1 MKYIE
6 VLYPEFSN
14 LYADLKNIEYLE
26 KCNKDIKVIYTHVS
40 DEPYFINHKVDMI
53 YMGSMSDNKIEAC
66 IKILS
71 VYKKQLQDLIDSDVL
86 FLITGNALEVFSSYI
101 EVNNK
106 KIDGLNIFDYYIEKD
121 MKHKHASWYIGEY
134 DKIDIVGNRNQF
146 ARCYGIN
153 HKFIKTIGGYGI
165 DLERDSDN
173 EGINYK
179 NFYATYLLGPLLI
192 LNPLFTKFILR
203 KLGLKDKLFMEEDIM
218 NAYNRRKD
226 HFKKKGV
233 RFDMGQYG

>member
-26 KCNKDIKVIYTHVS
+26 KCNKNIKVIYTHVS

-53 YMGSMSDNKIEAC
+53 YMGSMSDSKIESC
-66 IKILS
+66 IKVLS
-71 VYKKQLQDLIDSDVL
+71 VYKKQLKDLIDDNVL

-121 MKHKHASWYIGEY
+121 MKKKHASWFIGKYE
-134 DKIDIVGNRNQF
+134 DIDMVGNRNQF
-146 ARCYGIN
+146 GKCYNIKDEFI
-153 HKFIKTIGGYGI
+153 HKTGGYGI
-165 DLERDSDN
+165 DLESDN
-173 EGINYK
+173 EGIHYK

-192 LNPLFTKFILR
+192 LNPLFTKYILN
-203 KLGLKDKLFMEEDIM
+203 KLGLKEDLFMEEDAM
-218 NAYNRRKD
+218 MAYERRRD
-226 HFKKKGV
+226 HFNKKGV

>member
-1 MKYIE
+1 MKYVE

-26 KCNKDIKVIYTHVS
+26 KCNKNIKVIYTYVS

-53 YMGSMSDNKIEAC
+53 YMGSMSDSKIESC
-66 IKILS
+66 IKLLS
-71 VYKKQLQDLIDSDVL
+71 VYKKQLKDLIDDNVL
-86 FLITGNALEVFSSYI
+86 FLITGNALEVFSSHI
-101 EVNNK
+101 NTGKK

-121 MKHKHASWYIGEY
+121 MTKKHASWFLGEFNG
-134 DKIDIVGNRNQF
+134 IDIVGHRNQF
-146 ARCYGIN
+146 AKCYNIKDEFI
-153 HKFIKTIGGYGI
+153 HKVGGYGI
-165 DLERDSDN
+165 DLKCDN

-192 LNPLFTKFILR
+192 LNPLFTKYILN
-203 KLGLKDKLFMEEDIM
+203 KLGLKEDLFEEKDIM
-218 NAYNRRKD
+218 DAYSRRKD
-226 HFKKKGV
+226 HFRTKGA

>member
-14 LYADLKNIEYLE
+14 LYADLKNIEYLT
-26 KCNKDIKVIYTHVS
+26 KCNKNIKVIYTHVS
-40 DEPYFINHKVDMI
+40 DEPYFLKHKVDMI
-53 YMGSMSDNKIEAC
+53 YMGSMSDLKIESC
-66 IKILS
+66 IKLLS
-71 VYKKQLQDLIDSDVL
+71 VYKKDLKDLIDDNVL

-101 EVNNK
+101 EVNGK

-121 MKHKHASWYIGEY
+121 LKNKHASWFIGEY
-134 DKIDIVGNRNQF
+134 NNIDIVGHRNQF
-146 ARCYGIN
+146 AKCYNIKN
-153 HKFIKTIGGYGI
+153 KFIHKLGGYGI
-165 DLERDSDN
+165 DLKCDN

-192 LNPLFTKFILR
+192 LNPLFTKFILK
-203 KLGLKDKLFMEEDIM
+203 KLGLKEDLFMEKDIM
-218 NAYNRRKD
+218 DAYERRRD
-226 HFKKKGV
+226 HFKKPGV

>member
-26 KCNKDIKVIYTHVS
+26 KCNKNIKVIYTHV
-40 DEPYFINHKVDMI
+40 DDKPYFLNKKVDMI
-53 YMGSMSDNKIEAC
+53 YMGSMSDSKIESA
-66 IKILS
+66 IKLLEP
-71 VYKKQLQDLIDSDVL
+71 YKKKLKELVDNNTL
-86 FLITGNALEVFSSYI
+86 FLITGNALEIFSSYI
-101 EVNNK
+101 EEKNT
-106 KIDGLNIFDYYIEKD
+106 KINGLKIFDYYIKKD
-121 MKHKHASWYIGEY
+121 MKNKHASWFIGEY
-134 DKIDIVGNRNQF
+134 KNIEIVGHRNQF
-146 ARCYGIN
+146 AKCYNIKN
-153 HKFIKTIGGYGI
+153 SFIKKIGGYGI
-165 DLERDSDN
+165 DLECDN

-203 KLGLKDKLFMEEDIM
+203 KLDLKDDLFMEDDIM
-218 NAYNRRKD
+218 KAYERRRD
-226 HFKKKGV
+226 HFKKDGV